1 MTKRKHSIILMILG
15 FFLITCIA
23 TGCSSEKNISN
34 KNIESIQS
42 MENFSTDG
50 LTLLERMNDDTDSDG
65 DKESI
70 ELYTSAQIARDGQM
84 GWDTG
89 HQWVLLVRKGEEVF
103 PLFDDYVQHGG
114 LQFWIASFNQDKIE
128 GPESTDLQRK
138 IYVTITTGVDFKLVD
153 YYWDEQNHCYQKEV
167 AFDPSDQW
175 SMRHS
180 NKYNIP
186 DPAKIESS
194 AASGTET
201 DGNTADYNYDATD
214 PIEVVHA
221 DYMSWLKEDYTI
233 SMNVLNAEVD
243 GAETQRHIKRYKD
256 SELAETRGWT
266 DEYLDQHFVVVKVR
280 YECEFDHTKTFMN
293 DGLLEGYV
301 FLTRDPESGVWMIV
315 DRTSPS
321 DIPATEE

>member
-1 MTKRKHSIILMILG
+1 MINKKQSIILIILG
-15 FFLITCIA
+15 VSLITCLA
-23 TGCSSEKNISN
+23 TGCSSEKNM
-34 KNIESIQS
+34 ESVQA
-42 MENFSTDG
+42 MKNFSIDG
-50 LTLLERMNDDTDSDG
+50 LTLLERTYDDTDSDG

-70 ELYTSAQIARDGQM
+70 EVYTSAQIARDGRM
-84 GWDTG
+84 GWDTS

-128 GPESTDLQRK
+128 SPESTDLQRK
-138 IYVTITTGVDFKLVD
+138 IYVAITTGVDFKLMD

-167 AFDPSDQW
+167 AFDPPDQW

-186 DPAKIESS
+186 DSAKIESA

-201 DGNTADYNYDATD
+201 DGNTDDYDYDATD
-214 PIEVVHA
+214 PVEVVRA

-243 GAETQRHIKRYKD
+243 DAETQRQFERYKG
-256 SELAETRGWT
+256 SEFAESRGWT
-266 DEYLDQHFVVVKVR
+266 DEFLAQHFVVVKVR
-280 YECEFDHTKTFMN
+280 YECKFDHNKTFMN

-301 FLTRDPESGVWMIV
+301 FLNRDPESGIWTIWT
-315 DRTSPS
+315 RTSPS
-321 DIPATEE
+321 KVS

>member
-1 MTKRKHSIILMILG
+1 MINKKQSIILIILG
-15 FFLITCIA
+15 VFLITWLA
-23 TGCSSEKNISN
+23 TGCSSEKNMLE
-34 KNIESIQS
+34 KNMESVQA

-50 LTLLERMNDDTDSDG
+50 LTLLERTYDDTDSDG

-70 ELYTSAQIARDGQM
+70 EVYTSAQIARDGQM

-103 PLFDDYVQHGG
+103 PLFDDYVQHGE
-114 LQFWIASFNQDKIE
+114 LQFWIAGFNQDKIE
-128 GPESTDLQRK
+128 SPESTDLQRQ
-138 IYVTITTGVDFKLVD
+138 IYVTVTTGVGFKLLD

-167 AFDPSDQW
+167 VLNPPDQW
-175 SMRHS
+175 IMRHS

-186 DPAKIESS
+186 DLAKIESL

-201 DGNTADYNYDATD
+201 KGNTDDYNFDYDATD
-214 PIEVVHA
+214 PVDVVRA

-243 GAETQRHIKRYKD
+243 ATETQRHFERYKG

-266 DEYLDQHFVVVKVR
+266 DEYLDQHFIVVKVR
-280 YECEFDHTKTFMN
+280 YECEFDHTKTFMR

-301 FLTRDPESGVWMIV
+301 FLTRDPESGAWTVV

-321 DIPATEE
+321 EVS